1 MCKIN
6 TKIRYLCQDLE
17 GGIHCG
23 FAADIPK
30 IDKECDVWINC
41 SIYFIEMGKRNK
53 NWRDTLIDLDV
64 DDYDF
69 EDGILRRIENDTT
82 KN

>member
-1 MCKIN
+1 MAKIN

-17 GGIHCG
+17 GGVHCG
-23 FAADIPK
+23 IHPPL
-30 IDKECDVWINC
+30 IDKECDGWIDC
-41 SIYFIEMGKRNK
+41 SIYFIKIGKENT

-64 DDYDF
+64 DDYEF
-69 EDGILRRIENDTT
+69 EDGILRRIENATT

>member
-1 MCKIN
+1 MAKIN

-17 GGIHCG
+17 GGVHSSI
-23 FAADIPK
+23 DEPE
-30 IDKECDVWINC
+30 IDKECDGWINC
-41 SIYFIEMGKRNK
+41 SIYFIQRGKKNT

-64 DDYDF
+64 DDYEF
-69 EDGILRRIENDTT
+69 ENGILRRIENDTT